1 METVKIIGMGMG
13 LEDLSSAQLEIIE
26 HADILV
32 GGQRHLAQFDN
43 SRAQKRRI
51 TGDLD
56 GLIQF
61 IQSEQSTKQIV
72 VLASGDPLFYGIGKR
87 LIEALGTERVDVYAN
102 ITSVAAAF
110 ARIKEPW
117 HDAVIISAHGRN
129 TRSDLIKALQ
139 HGQKIAVLTDPRN
152 SPAWLAEIC
161 LQNGITDYDMCVF
174 EKLGSADERIGWH
187 TLAVAAQKDFG
198 DPNLVVLKRIRRKP
212 GQTGNPVLHLGMPD
226 IVFDHEAGLITKAE
240 VRAVSLSKLRLTAG
254 NVLWDLGAGS
264 GSVAIEASLLIG
276 NGQMIAV
283 EKNPNRVRDI
293 QTNAGRFNLANLLVV
308 QTELPDG
315 LAELPAPDRV
325 FIGGGGKRLARIIEV
340 AAGHL
345 DPKGIIVVN
354 TVLLE
359 SLHAATQIF
368 EKLRFE
374 CEVTQI
380 QINRSRSMPW
390 GRRLEAENPVWIVA
404 AERKSN

>member
-13 LEDLSSAQLEIIE
+13 LGDLPTAQLEIIE
-26 HADILV
+26 RADILV
-32 GGQRHLAQFDN
+32 GGQRHLEQFDN
-43 SRAQKRRI
+43 LKAQKRRI

-61 IQSEQSTKQIV
+61 IQTEQSAKRIV

-87 LIEALGTERVDVYAN
+87 LIEALGSDRVDVYAN

-117 HDAVIISAHGRN
+117 HDAVVISAHGRS
-129 TRSDLIKALQ
+129 TASELIKALQ
-139 HGQKIAVLTDPRN
+139 DGQKIAVLTDPRN

-161 LQNGITDYDMCVF
+161 LKNGITDYNMCVF
-174 EKLGSADERIGWH
+174 ERLGSADERIGWY
-187 TLAVAAQKDFG
+187 TLPVAAQKDFG
-198 DPNLVVLKRIRRKP
+198 DPNLVVLKRIRRKS
-212 GQTGNPVLHLGMPD
+212 GHTGNSALHLGMPD

-240 VRAVSLSKLRLTAG
+240 VRAVSISKLRLAVG
-254 NVLWDLGAGS
+254 NILWDLGAGS
-264 GSVAIEASLLIG
+264 GSVAIEASLFIG
-276 NGQMIAV
+276 KGQMIAV

-293 QTNAGRFNLANLLVV
+293 QTNASRFNLTNLQVV
-308 QTELPDG
+308 QAEMPDG

-325 FIGGGGKRLARIIEV
+325 FIGGGGKQLARIIEA
-340 AAGHL
+340 AAGYL
-345 DPKGIIVVN
+345 NPKGIIVAN

-359 SLHAATQIF
+359 SLHAATQMF
-368 EKLRFE
+368 EKLGFE
-374 CEVTQI
+374 TEVTQI